1 MQDAL
6 KGYPDNLLA
15 QEVAQPSG
23 NIPSYLAISE
33 LTRRKEMRDRYAAQQ
48 APQSSVAEDL
58 VQGIMGVAQGGM
70 PQQPMM
76 GQPPQPQQ
84 PVMRMSN
91 GGLTPGQYI
100 EQSGTQGQRDYS
112 LDNMLAN
119 EKAMREAYAWW
130 EENVAPLMPTA
141 ENAQR
146 KMEDFKNWYSSLDMG
161 EAISSTGAT
170 LEAAVPD
177 FLSDI
182 YESDFVQN
190 RLPTAENAKRK
201 LGKVVDFFFEEDE
214 ESANAQT
221 TQSAQGTGS
230 AQVPTPSTT
239 QSQEGLGGLAGMGG
253 SFTQKLLERYA
264 EGDDRTKDMALLSMG
279 QKLLENKSPT
289 FLGALGEAGGAGLST
304 LRKGIAGQDKMLGTL
319 AGLEMK
325 ASQKKGTKE
334 TIDSINALAKA
345 AEATMVPEEKAQIF
359 ATIKQLRAKLAQQ
372 LGVSSGGASGPSQD
386 LRSVMQQ
393 RGIL

>member
-1 MQDAL
+1 
-6 KGYPDNLLA
+6 
-15 QEVAQPSG
+15 
-23 NIPSYLAISE
+23 
-33 LTRRKEMRDRYAAQQ
+33 MRDRFAAQQ

-91 GGLTPGQYI
+91 GGLTQGQYI
-100 EQSGTQGQRDYS
+100 EQYGTQGQRDFS
-112 LDNMLAN
+112 IDNMLAN

-130 EENVAPLMPTA
+130 EENIAPQLPTA

-146 KMEDFKNWYSSLDMG
+146 KFENFKNWISSLGGSAPTELFEETDMPLSPAQNYMDDEG
-161 EAISSTGAT
+161 VFAEDNIPSSSI
-170 LEAAVPD
+170 
-177 FLSDI
+177 FSDI

-201 LGKVVDFFFEEDE
+201 LGKVVDFFFGEDDE
-214 ESANAQT
+214 ESASAQT

-230 AQVPTPSTT
+230 AQVPSPSTT
-239 QSQEGLGGLAGMGG
+239 QSQQGLSGLAGMGG
-253 SFTQKLLERYA
+253 SFTEKLLKRYA
-264 EGDDRTKDMALLSMG
+264 EGEDRAKDMALLSMG

-304 LRKGIAGQDKMLGTL
+304 LRTSMAGQDKMLGTL

-325 ASQKKGTKE
+325 ASQKKGAKE

-345 AEATMVPEEKAQIF
+345 AQATMIPAEKEQIF
-359 ATIKQLRAKLAQQ
+359 ATIKQLRDRLAKQ
-372 LGVSSGGASGPSQD
+372 LGVSGTAASLSEKSYEAQKI
-386 LRSVMQQ
+386 LR
-393 RGIL
+393 GK